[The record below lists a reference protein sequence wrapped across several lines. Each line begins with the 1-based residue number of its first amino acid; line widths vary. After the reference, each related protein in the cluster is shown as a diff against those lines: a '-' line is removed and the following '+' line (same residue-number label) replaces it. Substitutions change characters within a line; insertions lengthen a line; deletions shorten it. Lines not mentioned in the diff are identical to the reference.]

1 MLLTLLSFLPFAF
14 CAPRASIDAPAGP
27 IGPAGAILKYD
38 LLQNSYPGATY
49 GAFKATYA
57 EPCMQSNMT
66 CNHNNELQTY
76 TPDSASQA
84 GNGGPITIKAERH
97 SNGWITSARL
107 ESYQLWTTAQDP
119 SIKTRGYLEV
129 RATLPARENGG
140 EKYTGSWP
148 AIWMLGNGNGAG
160 WPAHGEIDIVE
171 MVNGVPKCVM
181 STHSSSHHGGN
192 PQHPSKN
199 PFMMH
204 SNLDETEIIAGFEW
218 NLHDSQIDMTWW
230 MGWFDLGSQSWTTQH
245 TTLVVLS
252 GHGQDY
258 HEFYDSFMGE
268 GFSLIINLAEGG
280 DMPQTNNV
288 FTNGQPQYITVKSAK
303 AYGF

>member
-129 RATLPARENGG
+129 RATLPARVKHENTF
-140 EKYTGSWP
+140 KRFPTFYYSTGKRW
-148 AIWMLGNGNGAG
+148 
-160 WPAHGEIDIVE
+160 
-171 MVNGVPKCVM
+171 
-181 STHSSSHHGGN
+181 
-192 PQHPSKN
+192 
-199 PFMMH
+199 
-204 SNLDETEIIAGFEW
+204 
-218 NLHDSQIDMTWW
+218 
-230 MGWFDLGSQSWTTQH
+230 
-245 TTLVVLS
+245 
-252 GHGQDY
+252 
-258 HEFYDSFMGE
+258 
-268 GFSLIINLAEGG
+268 
-280 DMPQTNNV
+280 
-288 FTNGQPQYITVKSAK
+288 
-303 AYGF
+303 